1 MCLIV
6 ASSLFNYTNIYIC
19 FFNSARKL
27 QQLYFIIVQI
37 YLPPDLFDF
46 SGTLKLSGGA
56 IKEAIKTRYISK
68 KIGVDTLKEY
78 HLLLAGMLMTSITK
92 AAISL
97 Q

>member
-1 MCLIV
+1 M
-6 ASSLFNYTNIYIC
+6 
-19 FFNSARKL
+19 
-27 QQLYFIIVQI
+27 QI

-78 HLLLAGMLMTSITK
+78 HLLLAGMLMTSLKLQFLYDERCFILKLFNPQTSC
-92 AAISL
+92 AICMFTI
-97 Q
+97 QGII